1 MTSYPSDVASY
12 VADVPPYVRDVAA
25 FHCIGQAG
33 VERSARLAVVRI
45 YTSLSENGEA
55 RDRGMADALR
65 LPLSHYGFFGKL
77 VDIGWLHSMVIYFD
91 GAFPC

>member
-1 MTSYPSDVASY
+1 MC
-12 VADVPPYVRDVAA
+12 AA
-25 FHCIGQAG
+25 FQTVAQGDE
-33 VERSARLAVVRI
+33 ERSASLAVVSI